1 MFFLDNLFF
10 NGTRYGKDENDK
22 ARMLLFDAT
31 GKVAGIQMAVSCSL
45 LTIVFVQLTFYMI
58 YEY

>member
-31 GKVAGIQMAVSCSL
+31 GKVAGIQMAVSFDL
-45 LTIVFVQLTFYMI
+45 VMIVFVQGTFYTI